1 MPGII
6 LIGSQWGDEG
16 KGKITDILAD
26 DMQMVVRYQG
36 GNNAGHTIIEE
47 EHELKLHLIP
57 SGILY
62 PHIVPIIGAG
72 VVVDP
77 KVLIEEI
84 DALQEKGVSTKKLLV
99 SGNAHII
106 MPYHRLLDA
115 QTELKLGSAKIGT
128 THKGVGPCYTDK
140 AARLGIRMQDLLDM
154 KIFRKKLGAALQI
167 KNELLTKIYDLPPLD
182 LEELIAEHAVYAARL
197 RNYVT
202 DTSLVVNKALDGG
215 KRVLFEGA
223 QGTLLDLDHGTY
235 PFVTSSSPVAGG
247 ALVGVGVGPLKIDKV
262 IGIVKAYITRVGEG
276 PFPTE
281 QENEIG
287 EAMRKEGAEFGTTT
301 GRPRRCG
308 WLDIPILKYAVQIN
322 SLSSLVLTKL
332 DVLSHFETIKVC
344 TGYDYLGEHYDIFPP
359 HQTILHKCTPV
370 YQELP
375 GWKSDISQARVI
387 EDLPKEARDYVRFI
401 EKMAGVPAEI
411 ISVGPARK
419 QTISPGR
426 I

>member
-262 IGIVKAYITRVGEG
+262 IGIVKAYITRVGQG

-281 QENEIG
+281 QDNEVG
-287 EAMRKEGAEFGTTT
+287 ETMRKVGAEFGTTT

-332 DVLSHFETIKVC
+332 DVLSDFETIKVC

-375 GWKSDISQARVI
+375 GWKSDISKARVI
-387 EDLPKEARDYVRFI
+387 DDLPDEARDYVRFI

-419 QTISPGR
+419 QTISAGR